1 MRKFFA
7 IIITLFVVNF
17 LYGSR
22 VPKELAEKIA
32 LNHYFQCVNSL
43 DYQVMVKYDDIKLTC
58 IYEPSNIKQEF
69 YYIFNVNE
77 DEGFIIVSADDN
89 IKPILAYSMQSGF
102 NIGNV
107 SPSQQSLLDYYS
119 EMNKAAIE
127 DRLII
132 KEDIRNEWLELAEF
146 KPENGFKNRTTVEG
160 LLDPIIWNQSYPYN
174 AMCPEAS
181 GTYTGYGGR
190 CPVGCSAIAMLQI
203 MKYYNWPSAGVGS
216 YTHTSDENG
225 GFGDFTV
232 NFGQNTYNWYSMPA
246 EGQQYNE
253 ELAKMCFHAG
263 VAIRM
268 WWSPEGS
275 AAGPEDVAYALVNYF
290 KYQNSIDLVEKDDYY
305 EEEWKELLRA
315 QIDAKKPIFYVG
327 YSDEAGHAWNC
338 DGYQGEDHFHM
349 NWGWGGYGNGFYT
362 LDALGTQATPGSG
375 EGNYC
380 YWQHALI
387 NIFPAG
393 SYPVYCN
400 TELNIDGNE
409 GYFDDGSSFYNY
421 QNNSNC
427 TYIIEPECRQIVF
440 LKFTKFN
447 LASGD
452 VINVWDGDIMDNILV
467 ASFDA
472 DNPPQ
477 DEECVALSGKM
488 TLSFTT
494 DAANTSDGWAVN
506 YRTRTCQSNSYL
518 TQPAGSFDDGSKDC
532 DYSKSTLCSWH
543 IQPPDV
549 NRIEIN
555 FDYFDLGG
563 QIDFVRV
570 YKNSINSANLIE
582 LYDLNNIPEQ
592 ALTVEADTAIVQF
605 FSSSTSS
612 LGSGW
617 RINYTSLLS
626 ESQDVKLADDL
637 MIFPNPG
644 YINSNIII
652 NQETNCTCEIIV
664 YNILG
669 EMVSTKSCE
678 LVSGQNSI
686 PISKIL
692 ISADT
697 GIYFISLKINEKA
710 YSTRFVLLD

>member
-1 MRKFFA
+1 MKK
-7 IIITLFVVNF
+7 ILFI
-17 LYGSR
+17 LYALLIGSFVFGTQ
-22 VPKELAEKIA
+22 VPKELAEKVA
-32 LNHYFQCVNSL
+32 LNHFYQSVKSL
-43 DYQVMVKYDDIKLTC
+43 DNYRNVSYNDIKLNC
-58 IYEPSNIKQEF
+58 IYEPSSGNDQEYF
-69 YYIFNVNE
+69 IFNINN
-77 DEGFIIVSADDN
+77 DEGFVIVSADDN

-107 SPSQQSLLDYYS
+107 SPSQQSLLNYYS

-146 KPENGFKNRTTVEG
+146 NPENGFKNKTTVEG
-160 LLDPIIWNQSYPYN
+160 LLDPIIWNQNYPYN
-174 AMCPEAS
+174 AMCPAAD

-203 MKYYNWPSAGVGS
+203 MKYYNWPSSGVGS

-232 NFGQNTYNWYSMPA
+232 NFGQNTYNWYSMPD

-253 ELAKMCFHAG
+253 ELAKICFHAG

-275 AAGPEDVAYALVNYF
+275 AAGPEDVAYALMYYF
-290 KYQNSIDLVEKDDYY
+290 KYQDNIELVEKDYY
-305 EEEWKELLRA
+305 DEEEWKTLLRA
-315 QIDAKKPIFYVG
+315 QIDVKKPIFYVG

-338 DGYQGEDHFHM
+338 DGYQGADHFHM

-362 LDALGTQATPGSG
+362 LDALGTHATPGSG

-387 NIFPAG
+387 NIFPEG
-393 SYPVYCN
+393 TYPVYCSN
-400 TELNIDGNE
+400 ELNLNGNE
-409 GYFDDGSSFYNY
+409 GSFDDGSSLYNY
-421 QNNSNC
+421 KNNSSC

-440 LKFTKFN
+440 LKFTKFD

-452 VINVWDGDIMDNILV
+452 IINVWDGDITDNVLL

-472 DNPPQ
+472 QNPPS
-477 DEECVALSGKM
+477 DEEYVALSGKM
-488 TLSFTT
+488 TINFIT
-494 DAANTSDGWAVN
+494 DASNTAEGWAVN

-518 TQPAGSFDDGSKDC
+518 TQPVGSFDDGSKDC
-532 DYSKSTLCSWH
+532 DYSKSTLCSWF

-549 NRIEIN
+549 NRIEIS

-592 ALTVEADTAIVQF
+592 PLTVESGVAIVQF
-605 FSSSTSS
+605 FASSSSI

-617 RINYTSLLS
+617 KINYSSELS
-626 ESQDVKLADDL
+626 EKSEIEIAEDL
-637 MIFPNPG
+637 QIFPNPG
-644 YINSNIII
+644 SINSNIII
-652 NQETNCTCEIIV
+652 NQETSCTCEIVV

-669 EMVSTKSCE
+669 EIVSTKSCE
-678 LVSGQNSI
+678 LVSGKNSI
-686 PISKIL
+686 PISEIL
-692 ISADT
+692 LKTKS
-697 GIYFISLKINEKA
+697 GIYFISLKTNDEV